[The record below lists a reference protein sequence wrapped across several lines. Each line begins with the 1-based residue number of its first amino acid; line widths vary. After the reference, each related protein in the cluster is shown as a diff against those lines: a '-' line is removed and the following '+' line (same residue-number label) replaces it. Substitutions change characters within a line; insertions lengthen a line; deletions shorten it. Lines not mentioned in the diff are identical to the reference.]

1 MTASYRHDRSTLDI
15 LEALGGT
22 SFEATVWRVT
32 RSERDALRGSSA
44 NGRWSSNSEPE
55 VLYTSLEKHG
65 ALAEIGF
72 RLAAEPIWPSRIRHS
87 IHAIRAKAT
96 NIVDIG
102 KMEMLQKLGVDVPA
116 YGSFD
121 YTVTQAI
128 AAAANFLEFGGL
140 IAPSARANCNNA
152 VFFIERNNELEV
164 ASSEEI
170 DWDSWRKDRSRQ
182 R

>member
-1 MTASYRHDRSTLDI
+1 MTTSYRHDRSTLDV

-22 SFEATVWRVT
+22 TFEGIVWRVT

-44 NGRWSSNSEPE
+44 NGRWSGNGEPE

-87 IHAIRAKAT
+87 IHSIQAKAA

-102 KMEMLQKLGVDVPA
+102 KFETLQKLGVDVSA

-121 YTVTQAI
+121 YAFTQAI

-140 IAPSARANCNNA
+140 IAPSARADCNNA
-152 VFFIERNNELEV
+152 VFFVERNIELEV
-164 ASSEEI
+164 ASPEEI
-170 DWDSWRKDRSRQ
+170 DWDGWRKDRSRQ

>member
-1 MTASYRHDRSTLDI
+1 
-15 LEALGGT
+15 
-22 SFEATVWRVT
+22 
-32 RSERDALRGSSA
+32 
-44 NGRWSSNSEPE
+44 
-55 VLYTSLEKHG
+55 
-65 ALAEIGF
+65 
-72 RLAAEPIWPSRIRHS
+72 
-87 IHAIRAKAT
+87 
-96 NIVDIG
+96 
-102 KMEMLQKLGVDVPA
+102 MLQKLGVDISA

-121 YTVTQAI
+121 YSVTQAI
-128 AAAANFLEFGGL
+128 AAAANFLAFDGL

>member
-1 MTASYRHDRSTLDI
+1 MTASYRHDRLTLDV

-22 SFEATVWRVT
+22 PFEGIVWRVT

-44 NGRWSSNSEPE
+44 NGRWSRNGEPE

-72 RLAAEPIWPSRIRHS
+72 RLAAEPVWPSRIRHS
-87 IHAIRAKAT
+87 IHSIRART
-96 NIVDIG
+96 NNIVDIG
-102 KMEMLQKLGVDVPA
+102 KFETLQKLGVEVST

-121 YTVTQAI
+121 YSFTQAI
-128 AAAANFLEFGGL
+128 AAAANFLAFDGL
-140 IAPSARANCNNA
+140 IVPSARANCNNA
-152 VFFIERNNELEV
+152 VFFVERNNELEV